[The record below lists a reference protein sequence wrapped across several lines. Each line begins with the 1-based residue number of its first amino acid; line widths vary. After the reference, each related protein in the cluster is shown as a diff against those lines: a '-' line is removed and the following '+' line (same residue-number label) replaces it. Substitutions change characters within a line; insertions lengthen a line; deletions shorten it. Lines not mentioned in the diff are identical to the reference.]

1 MSQKLVFLVW
11 MTFLLIIMT
20 YPSSLV
26 SQFFVKS
33 QPYKV
38 NPLILS
44 MKQKILIYLCMNAI
58 FSKTMQ
64 DTETQISQFILVG
77 AANSNMV
84 SNCQYNI

>member
-38 NPLILS
+38 NPLISDFVYEAKNLDLS
-44 MKQKILIYLCMNAI
+44 LYECNFL
-58 FSKTMQ
+58 
-64 DTETQISQFILVG
+64 
-77 AANSNMV
+77 
-84 SNCQYNI
+84 